1 MENFP
6 TDHLPA
12 LGKRE
17 PFEWRGD
24 FFASDVPFA
33 IEPHYQ
39 FWNVG
44 LERLEAPGTPEF
56 WTRRTRRSVGPIE
69 IPCLAAPDAIA
80 YSALHLLKHLLRGA
94 AKPFHVYELARC
106 LHFNAQDTALWKEW
120 ETLHSPQL
128 RRVEAVSFLL
138 AATWFGC
145 EYAPQVAEEIERL
158 PVLARTWFDEF
169 AASPATATFLPNKDE
184 LWLHLSL
191 LDSLDDRLSVA
202 RRRLIPGNLP
212 PPITAAKARGVAY
225 ERSEWLRH
233 TARRLRFH
241 ALSLITTSVSGARWW
256 WRANTFGSQF
266 WIFLAAAVLFNFALF
281 NFFLLYNFFLT
292 EHGYKLHEL
301 GLVNTAARLGSLAG
315 VLPAAWIAHRLG
327 LRRSLLA
334 AIVGTA
340 VLTFSRAYVT
350 ANAPVLALAFIAS
363 SIFSLWAVIMA
374 PSIAGAVG
382 EKRRA
387 AAFSIFFSTM
397 FATGIVGNW
406 VAGQMPGWLHGNQPA
421 LAASAILCATA
432 LIPALRLKSGEA
444 AVPGTRI
451 YPRGPFLWKFL
462 AAFAVWHL
470 ATGGFNPL
478 ANMYLANL
486 KFSVAQVGKIF
497 SIAQA
502 VQVVT
507 VLFAP
512 VVIRRLGLVTGIVWM
527 MAATAFA
534 LAGLATEPMGAQA
547 VLVYSAYMAAQW
559 MSEPGLNTL
568 LMNHVQEKERSG
580 ASALNYLVAFA
591 AQAAATF
598 AGGILFDQFGFGPVL
613 LGAAGAALAAAWMF
627 HTFVNSQ

>member
-1 MENFP
+1 LPAGPRAALAALHLTDPRPELLHQLDNKAIRETLLFCDRSQMSLCVRLAAPNFAIEEMASRAEKNRVRLRKIEGTYEFVRRVLAGLDYVALKGITNCAHAHLRPEDRAQYDIDLYLPREGAEEASRRLIAEGYEPLQGMENFP

-12 LGKRE
+12 LGRRE

-24 FFASDVPFA
+24 FFAPDVPFA

-120 ETLHSPQL
+120 ETLHAPQL

-202 RRRLIPGNLP
+202 RRRLIPRNLP

-292 EHGYKLHEL
+292 EHGYKLH
-301 GLVNTAARLGSLAG
+301 
-315 VLPAAWIAHRLG
+315 
-327 LRRSLLA
+327 
-334 AIVGTA
+334 
-340 VLTFSRAYVT
+340 
-350 ANAPVLALAFIAS
+350 
-363 SIFSLWAVIMA
+363 
-374 PSIAGAVG
+374 
-382 EKRRA
+382 
-387 AAFSIFFSTM
+387 
-397 FATGIVGNW
+397 
-406 VAGQMPGWLHGNQPA
+406 
-421 LAASAILCATA
+421 
-432 LIPALRLKSGEA
+432 
-444 AVPGTRI
+444 
-451 YPRGPFLWKFL
+451 
-462 AAFAVWHL
+462 
-470 ATGGFNPL
+470 
-478 ANMYLANL
+478 
-486 KFSVAQVGKIF
+486 
-497 SIAQA
+497 
-502 VQVVT
+502 
-507 VLFAP
+507 
-512 VVIRRLGLVTGIVWM
+512 
-527 MAATAFA
+527 
-534 LAGLATEPMGAQA
+534 
-547 VLVYSAYMAAQW
+547 
-559 MSEPGLNTL
+559 
-568 LMNHVQEKERSG
+568 
-580 ASALNYLVAFA
+580 
-591 AQAAATF
+591 
-598 AGGILFDQFGFGPVL
+598 
-613 LGAAGAALAAAWMF
+613 
-627 HTFVNSQ
+627 